1 MLEKMIEHIPDM
13 GTSSLL
19 PITVIVLCLCLGIK
33 IGKAIRSGLMIGAGF
48 AGIGLIVDMM
58 NSQLGTAAQA
68 MSERFGLQLS
78 VIDIGWQGA
87 SPMAWASGIAAIA
100 IPIAVFINILMIIC
114 KLTRTVNLDLWNI
127 WHMIFTGAVAYAVTG
142 KLWIGI
148 LGISVHAVI
157 VYKLGDLL
165 APFIEGYFELTGLTV
180 PHGTSAYMAPIAC
193 LVDMVIDKIP
203 ILNKI
208 DFSIEK
214 LQEKAG
220 VFAEPVVIGGIMGS
234 VIGLLAGYRVDQAFP
249 LGIEMS
255 AVMVFMPQIVKCI
268 MEGLVPLSER
278 AKKLLSDHF
287 GNEGFYIGLDPA
299 ILLGDSQV
307 VTAGLLFIP
316 LTLLIAMLVPGNRVL
331 PFGDLATIS
340 FFIAISVAVHRG
352 NLFRTLISG
361 CMIMYMTIW
370 ISNQTIPWI
379 TELGK
384 LTGTI
389 DGNRAVTAMDQ
400 GGSPITYLFVQAFVR
415 DNLSGLTAVGVIY
428 ILSIAVAVYYSG
440 REKRNR
446 K

>member
-1 MLEKMIEHIPDM
+1 MLEKMIEYIPDM

-48 AGIGLIVDMM
+48 AGIELIVDMM
-58 NSQLGTAAQA
+58 NSQLGT
-68 MSERFGLQLS
+68 
-78 VIDIGWQGA
+78 
-87 SPMAWASGIAAIA
+87 AAIA

-114 KLTRTVNLDLWNI
+114 KSTRTVNLDLWNI

-220 VFAEPVVIGGIMGS
+220 C
-234 VIGLLAGYRVDQAFP
+234 LQ
-249 LGIEMS
+249 
-255 AVMVFMPQIVKCI
+255 
-268 MEGLVPLSER
+268 
-278 AKKLLSDHF
+278 
-287 GNEGFYIGLDPA
+287 
-299 ILLGDSQV
+299 
-307 VTAGLLFIP
+307 
-316 LTLLIAMLVPGNRVL
+316 NRL
-331 PFGDLATIS
+331 
-340 FFIAISVAVHRG
+340 
-352 NLFRTLISG
+352 
-361 CMIMYMTIW
+361 
-370 ISNQTIPWI
+370 
-379 TELGK
+379 
-384 LTGTI
+384 
-389 DGNRAVTAMDQ
+389 
-400 GGSPITYLFVQAFVR
+400 
-415 DNLSGLTAVGVIY
+415 
-428 ILSIAVAVYYSG
+428 
-440 REKRNR
+440 
-446 K
+446 

>member
-1 MLEKMIEHIPDM
+1 MLEKMIEYISEM

-19 PITVIVLCLCLGIK
+19 PIAVIVLCLCMGIK

-100 IPIAVFINILMIIC
+100 IPIAVLINILMLAC
-114 KLTRTVNLDLWNI
+114 KLTRTVNLDIWNI

-142 KLWIGI
+142 KFWIGI
-148 LGISVHAVI
+148 LGISIHAVI

-193 LVDMVIDKIP
+193 LVDMIIEKIP
-203 ILNKI
+203 IINKI
-208 DFSIEK
+208 DFSMDK

-220 VFAEPVVIGGIMGS
+220 VFAEPVVVGGIMGT

-287 GNEGFYIGLDPA
+287 GNE
-299 ILLGDSQV
+299 
-307 VTAGLLFIP
+307 
-316 LTLLIAMLVPGNRVL
+316 
-331 PFGDLATIS
+331 
-340 FFIAISVAVHRG
+340 
-352 NLFRTLISG
+352 
-361 CMIMYMTIW
+361 
-370 ISNQTIPWI
+370 
-379 TELGK
+379 
-384 LTGTI
+384 
-389 DGNRAVTAMDQ
+389 
-400 GGSPITYLFVQAFVR
+400 
-415 DNLSGLTAVGVIY
+415 
-428 ILSIAVAVYYSG
+428 
-440 REKRNR
+440 
-446 K
+446 